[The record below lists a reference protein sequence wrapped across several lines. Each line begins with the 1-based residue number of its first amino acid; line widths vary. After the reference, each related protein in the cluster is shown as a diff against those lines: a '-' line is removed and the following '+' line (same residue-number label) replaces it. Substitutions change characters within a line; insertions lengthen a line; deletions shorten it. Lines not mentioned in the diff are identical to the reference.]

1 VTDLSVVEICAGA
14 GGQSLGLHLAGFR
27 HQLAVELDPTAAS
40 TLRENFK
47 RLQPKDDVND
57 IVRVG
62 DVANEKVW
70 KPEDF
75 AGEKPVD
82 LLAGGVPCPPFSVA
96 GKQLGSA
103 DERDLFAWAVEAAG
117 RMQPRAVLLENV
129 RGLNDAR
136 FAGYRQAVVDRF
148 AELGYTAFWE
158 LLEAKDYGVPQLRP
172 RMILVALRP
181 DDVKFFAWPQ
191 KVPPTS
197 TVSSVLH
204 DLMAENG
211 WREDYLEKW
220 MKAADRIAPTIV
232 GGSKKHGGAD
242 LGPTRAK
249 RAWAELWTDGHG
261 LANEAPGKDWKEA
274 EHPRGPKLTVE
285 MVARIQGW
293 LGDEYRWD
301 FQGKKTSR
309 YRQIGNAF
317 PPPVA
322 RAVGLSIA
330 RALQGKVNPSEIP
343 APRKVHDE
351 VYRLL
356 RDRDEPLTAERIQ
369 QLLGSSITID
379 KITERIETLGRDFVI
394 EVQSRG
400 GRLTY
405 RLGEW
410 KAFRG
415 QDDHERHAA
424 FAEAK
429 SRAKVS

>member
-27 HQLAVELDPTAAS
+27 HQLAVELDPTAAL
-40 TLRENFK
+40 TLSGNLR
-47 RLQPKDDVND
+47 RLHPGDDVESL
-57 IVRVG
+57 VKVG
-62 DVANEKVW
+62 DVADHEVW
-70 KPEDF
+70 KPESYADK
-75 AGEKPVD
+75 GIS

-117 RMQPRAVLLENV
+117 RMQPQAVLLENV

-148 AELGYTAFWE
+148 ADLGYTAFWE
-158 LLEAKDYGVPQLRP
+158 LLEAKDFGVPQLRP

-181 DDVKFFAWPQ
+181 KYVDFFAWPQ
-191 KVPPTS
+191 KSPSTS
-197 TVSSVLH
+197 TVSSVLR
-204 DLMAENG
+204 DLMAERG
-211 WREDYLEKW
+211 WRDEYLDRW
-220 MKAADRIAPTIV
+220 MKAADQIAPTIV

-261 LANEAPGKDWKEA
+261 LADAAPGKDWQIED
-274 EHPRGPKLTVE
+274 HPRGPKLTVE

-293 LGDEYRWD
+293 LGEEYRWD
-301 FQGKKTSR
+301 FVGRKTSR

-322 RAVGLSIA
+322 RAVGQSIA
-330 RALQGKVNPSEIP
+330 RALLREENPAAIP
-343 APRKVHDE
+343 APRRVHDE

-369 QLLGSSITID
+369 QLLGSSMTIAE
-379 KITERIETLGRDFVI
+379 IVARIDTLGRDFVV
-394 EVQSRG
+394 EVKSRG
-400 GRLTY
+400 GHQTY

-415 QDDHERHAA
+415 QDDHDRHAA